1 MTSLLYIYERGPLLL
16 LFATGYILY
25 RVIASVR
32 LPEYFSG
39 KAVSLSRG
47 RADYLLSSLIF
58 VSAGMSMFIPNAV
71 TVLAMIPVIR
81 KLDAELESMTT
92 PLTLSIIYGANIGGM
107 GSLIGSPAN
116 MLLIGALDFFKVA
129 GREKITFFNWF
140 VWAVPLV
147 LLFLMLAWFTVRFA
161 LPKGGLVIPAKN
173 RCRVKSISIKQKR
186 GLKIFG
192 FFLGFWLLT
201 SVLREYIP
209 VYAKFEPLVAILFT
223 AIFLKM
229 IFGRVRTGSV
239 YAEGRGQLMK
249 WSSLLD
255 GVPKRGI
262 LFLVVLGVV
271 IGIVRLLDLD
281 MYAAVGFKN
290 LLTMVNINGHGGYLL
305 YLITGTIV
313 ILLTEVLSNT
323 IVSTAFFAVVA
334 QAANTFG
341 ANPMGLMILV
351 SIASTCAFMTPIA
364 TPCNSLAYG
373 EMKKVSLRT
382 MLVLGFVLNLCGA
395 VLLSVWVWKVI
406 PYVYG

>member
-1 MTSLLYIYERGPLLL
+1 M
-16 LFATGYILY
+16 
-25 RVIASVR
+25 
-32 LPEYFSG
+32 
-39 KAVSLSRG
+39 
-47 RADYLLSSLIF
+47 
-58 VSAGMSMFIPNAV
+58 
-71 TVLAMIPVIR
+71 
-81 KLDAELESMTT
+81 
-92 PLTLSIIYGANIGGM
+92 
-107 GSLIGSPAN
+107 
-116 MLLIGALDFFKVA
+116 
-129 GREKITFFNWF
+129 
-140 VWAVPLV
+140 
-147 LLFLMLAWFTVRFA
+147 
-161 LPKGGLVIPAKN
+161 
-173 RCRVKSISIKQKR
+173 
-186 GLKIFG
+186 
-192 FFLGFWLLT
+192 LT
-201 SVLREYIP
+201 SVAREYIP

-239 YAEGRGQLMK
+239 YADGGQLMK

-281 MYAAVGFKN
+281 MYAAVGFKK
-290 LLTMVNINGHGGYLL
+290 LLTMVNINGHGKYLL
-305 YLITGTIV
+305 YLVTGTIV

-341 ANPMGLMILV
+341 ANPMWLMILV

-382 MLVLGFVLNLCGA
+382 MLVLGLVLNLCGA

-406 PYVYG
+406 PYVYR

>member
-47 RADYLLSSLIF
+47 RADYLLLSLIF

-81 KLDAELESMTT
+81 KLDAELESITT

-161 LPKGGLVIPAKN
+161 LPKGGLIIHCK
-173 RCRVKSISIKQKR
+173 KSMQGK
-186 GLKIFG
+186 
-192 FFLGFWLLT
+192 
-201 SVLREYIP
+201 
-209 VYAKFEPLVAILFT
+209 VYFYK
-223 AIFLKM
+223 
-229 IFGRVRTGSV
+229 
-239 YAEGRGQLMK
+239 
-249 WSSLLD
+249 
-255 GVPKRGI
+255 
-262 LFLVVLGVV
+262 
-271 IGIVRLLDLD
+271 
-281 MYAAVGFKN
+281 
-290 LLTMVNINGHGGYLL
+290 
-305 YLITGTIV
+305 
-313 ILLTEVLSNT
+313 TET
-323 IVSTAFFAVVA
+323 RA
-334 QAANTFG
+334 
-341 ANPMGLMILV
+341 
-351 SIASTCAFMTPIA
+351 
-364 TPCNSLAYG
+364 
-373 EMKKVSLRT
+373 
-382 MLVLGFVLNLCGA
+382 
-395 VLLSVWVWKVI
+395 
-406 PYVYG
+406 

>member
-25 RVIASVR
+25 RVIAAVR
-32 LPEYFSG
+32 LPEYFSE

-47 RADYLLSSLIF
+47 RADYLLLSLIF

-129 GREKITFFNWF
+129 GRDKITFFNWF
-140 VWAVPLV
+140 IWAVPLV
-147 LLFLMLAWFTVRFA
+147 LLFLMLAWFTVRLA
-161 LPKGGLVIPAKN
+161 LPKGGRTIPTKFQGRA
-173 RCRVKSISIKQKR
+173 KSISIRQKR

-201 SVLREYIP
+201 SVLREFIP
-209 VYAKFEPLVAILFT
+209 VYAEFEFIAALIFT
-223 AIFLKM
+223 AIFLKV
-229 IFGRVRTGSV
+229 IFGRVRTGLAG
-239 YAEGRGQLMK
+239 AESKGSLME

-255 GVPKRGI
+255 GVPKQGI
-262 LFLVVLGVV
+262 LFLVILGAVV
-271 IGIVRLLDLD
+271 GLVKILDID
-281 MYAAVGFKN
+281 MYVAEWFKSLLSMLAV
-290 LLTMVNINGHGGYLL
+290 NGQSGYLL
-305 YLITGTIV
+305 YLVTGMVV
-313 ILLTEVLSNT
+313 IMLTEVMSNT

-334 QAANTFG
+334 QTADSFG
-341 ANPMGLMILV
+341 ANTMGLMILV

-373 EMKKVSLRT
+373 EMRKVSLRT
-382 MLVLGFVLNLCGA
+382 MLVLGLVLNIFGIL
-395 VLLSVWVWKVI
+395 LLSAWVWKVI

>member
-1 MTSLLYIYERGPLLL
+1 M

-47 RADYLLSSLIF
+47 RADYLLLSLIF

-173 RCRVKSISIKQKR
+173 RCRVKSISISQKR
-186 GLKIFG
+186 GFKIFG

-201 SVLREYIP
+201 SVLREYVP
-209 VYAKFEPLVAILFT
+209 VYAKFEPLVVVLFT

-239 YAEGRGQLMK
+239 HAKGSGQLMK

-271 IGIVRLLDLD
+271 IGIVRLMDLD

-305 YLITGTIV
+305 YLVTGTIV

-382 MLVLGFVLNLCGA
+382 MLVLGLVLNLCGA

-406 PYVYG
+406 PYVYR